1 MVALGLVIAQVV
13 LAAPPVA
20 NFDISD
26 TVPEIDQSV
35 SFTSTVT
42 DEDLDET
49 HSFSWDFG
57 DGESSTAENP
67 SHAYE
72 TAGVKTVTLT
82 VTDSADPS
90 ESTTVTHQ
98 LRVNAPPS
106 PAFGFTPSNPNPS
119 QPLTFTSSSSDPE
132 GGLLLAWDLDDDG
145 AFDDGSDPVEIW
157 SFGTGGNH
165 TVGLR
170 VTDSDGVQ
178 RTTSQTVSVFNNTP
192 PVASFTVTG
201 ANPVTPAVP
210 DVGEAISLTSTSTD
224 TDGSITRMDWDLDN
238 DGAFD
243 DGSRS
248 PMPLQFQTSGQ
259 KTVGL
264 RVQDSS
270 GGTHS
275 TTQQFR
281 VNALPTAAINISNA
295 EREPGQKRTVPLEGQ
310 DFIFTSA
317 NVLAIPGASPA
328 PGCPAL
334 TGSPAGPASSDPE
347 GPLSTFEWD
356 LDNDGLYGA
365 VDAEPVGATAASP
378 VTGYPA
384 GPRTVGLGVTDSD
397 GAPKTRRRW
406 RSTSTPHPLRILSH
420 PPHPRCLLAAS
431 ARCPPSPL
439 LTPLSPPPPPFPPP
453 PPPPGGGAEHHPERL
468 HRVHAR
474 GAVARAGDHLQ
485 RIGDESNGQGDRQLG
500 VGLRLRP
507 FRSVQR
513 RRGRHAGKPRLREC
527 GREAHRPQGH

>member
-1 MVALGLVIAQVV
+1 MIRRALATRNRWRTAGLLGMVALGLVIAQVV

-42 DEDLDET
+42 DEDLDDT

-82 VTDSADPS
+82 VTDSADPP

-224 TDGSITRMDWDLDN
+224 SDGSITRMDWDLDN

-275 TTQQFR
+275 TTQR
-281 VNALPTAAINISNA
+281 SGSTPCRRLP
-295 EREPGQKRTVPLEGQ
+295 
-310 DFIFTSA
+310 
-317 NVLAIPGASPA
+317 
-328 PGCPAL
+328 
-334 TGSPAGPASSDPE
+334 
-347 GPLSTFEWD
+347 
-356 LDNDGLYGA
+356 
-365 VDAEPVGATAASP
+365 
-378 VTGYPA
+378 
-384 GPRTVGLGVTDSD
+384 
-397 GAPKTRRRW
+397 
-406 RSTSTPHPLRILSH
+406 STSRTPRGSQARSGPCRSRVRTSSLPLPMCSR
-420 PPHPRCLLAAS
+420 
-431 ARCPPSPL
+431 SP
-439 LTPLSPPPPPFPPP
+439 
-453 PPPPGGGAEHHPERL
+453 GHHR
-468 HRVHAR
+468 HRV
-474 GAVARAGDHLQ
+474 V
-485 RIGDESNGQGDRQLG
+485 
-500 VGLRLRP
+500 
-507 FRSVQR
+507 
-513 RRGRHAGKPRLREC
+513 PR
-527 GREAHRPQGH
+527 